1 MGSPWRVLQLADSGF
16 PTGGFAHSG
25 GLESAVQHGSVF
37 ETWSHRPEGT
47 LSTAALDRLLRTLP
61 RGVLRLKGVV
71 ETDTLGWVELQ
82 YASGRGRLRPIGA
95 GAITEAGV
103 IAIGLAGQ
111 LPRTDLDAAFAAALC
126 NPHRQ
131 ERGIAE

>member
-1 MGSPWRVLQLADSGF
+1 M
-16 PTGGFAHSG
+16 
-25 GLESAVQHGSVF
+25 QHGSVF

-82 YASGRGRLRPIGA
+82 YASRRGRLRPIGA

-111 LPRTDLDAAFAAALC
+111 LPRANLDAALGAALC